1 MSAAIVDE
9 APGERRALAAAL
21 TAALVRHAPRGAV
34 RAAEALAAA
43 VINRR
48 RRAAALW
55 NGVFAAEAPPV
66 ADMLGAL
73 PVQPAGGRADTAW
86 NAICRR
92 IALRAAA
99 GTGPDPTHGAQ
110 HAVPRDA
117 PPPIGLAAK
126 IRAAAIGPFDF
137 YREPT

>member
-1 MSAAIVDE
+1 MSE
-9 APGERRALAAAL
+9 ARSNESPHDRRALAAAL
-21 TAALVRHAPRGAV
+21 TDALVRHAPRGAV

-48 RRAAALW
+48 RRASALW
-55 NGVFAAEAPPV
+55 NGALAAEAPPV

-73 PVQPAGGRADTAW
+73 PLQPPGGRADTAW

-92 IALRAAA
+92 IARRAAA
-99 GTGPDPTHGAQ
+99 GAGPDPTHGAQ

-117 PPPIGLAAK
+117 PPPAGLAAK

-137 YREPT
+137 YREPA